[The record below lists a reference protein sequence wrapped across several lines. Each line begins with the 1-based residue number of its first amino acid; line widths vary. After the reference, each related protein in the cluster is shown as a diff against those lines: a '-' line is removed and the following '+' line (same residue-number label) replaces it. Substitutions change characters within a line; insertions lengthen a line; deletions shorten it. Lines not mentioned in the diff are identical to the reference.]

1 MKYVNINMVRKPY
14 VAGYFYPR
22 DREELIKMI
31 EKCFLSKLGVGKLP
45 ERSYGEKKIIGAVV
59 PHAGYMYSGYEASF
73 VYYELSKQKKPETVI
88 IIGPNHTGLG
98 SMVSISYDDWETPLG
113 VVEVDKEV
121 VKFLAKTS
129 GVLDINEDAFRYEHS
144 IEVQIPWLQY
154 IYGNDFKIVPIC
166 MMLQDLETAKAIG
179 EAISKINKDIIILA
193 SSDFSHYEPA
203 DVAKDKDMSA
213 IYHILNLDE
222 KGFMKEVQ
230 MKNISICGYGPIATC
245 IIASKLLGAKRA
257 RLLKYGNSGDV
268 TGDYREVVAY
278 ASIIFEL

>member
-1 MKYVNINMVRKPY
+1 
-14 VAGYFYPR
+14 
-22 DREELIKMI
+22 
-31 EKCFLSKLGVGKLP
+31 
-45 ERSYGEKKIIGAVV
+45 
-59 PHAGYMYSGYEASF
+59 
-73 VYYELSKQKKPETVI
+73 
-88 IIGPNHTGLG
+88 
-98 SMVSISYDDWETPLG
+98 
-113 VVEVDKEV
+113 
-121 VKFLAKTS
+121 
-129 GVLDINEDAFRYEHS
+129 
-144 IEVQIPWLQY
+144 
-154 IYGNDFKIVPIC
+154 